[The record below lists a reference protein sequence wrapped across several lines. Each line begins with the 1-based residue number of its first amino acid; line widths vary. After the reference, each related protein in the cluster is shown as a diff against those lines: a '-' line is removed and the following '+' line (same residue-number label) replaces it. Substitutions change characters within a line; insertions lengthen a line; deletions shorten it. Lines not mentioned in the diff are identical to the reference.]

1 MDVQVVAWQGIRTA
15 YLPALDELAA
25 VHVSCW
31 MAAWALLMMRQPG
44 KAIRHSA

>member
-1 MDVQVVAWQGIRTA
+1 MDVQVVTWQGIRTF
-15 YLPALDELAA
+15 YLAALDELPA

-31 MAAWALLMMRQPG
+31 LAAWALHMMRQPG